1 MYDRFD
7 RDITDEELREMFEK
21 TLELDVDL
29 SPGDLFS
36 DKRGIFIEANPRH
49 KHRFLH
55 DIKFPGMMACVNEP
69 DPVRTALEFVNFE
82 MERSRWTR
90 DSIFPKKRLE
100 DHIFEI
106 KMWDECFPLDIYEN
120 TNGKNKVWDGLGDK
134 EFAVT
139 TRLSFHEKPLLT
151 NLLLNKIQSKKKS

>member
-7 RDITDEELREMFEK
+7 RDITDEELREMFKK
-21 TLELDVDL
+21 TLELDV

-36 DKRGIFIEANPRH
+36 DQRGISVASSPRH
-49 KHRFLH
+49 KYRFLH
-55 DIKFPGMMACVNEP
+55 NIKFPGMMACVNEH
-69 DPVRTALEFVNFE
+69 DPVRTALEFVNFG
-82 MERSRWTR
+82 MKRSLWTR
-90 DSIFPKKRLE
+90 DSICNKKSLQ
-100 DHIFEI
+100 DNIFEI
-106 KMWDECFPLDIYEN
+106 KMWDEYFPLDIYEN

-134 EFAVT
+134 EFAIT